1 MGTLRNRWKETNQR
15 NHEQF
20 KGLKVAA
27 LPYKDEN
34 FALIIYFPP
43 DEFTYSWALP
53 DIKHMTDSIIELIG
67 PTLLCGDRPW
77 TECSIIQGL
86 EYLEYATIKL
96 PKFTMKFELK
106 LKEIVESLGAK
117 DMWQR
122 GWANFEGIFMLQ
134 KQV

>member
-1 MGTLRNRWKETNQR
+1 
-15 NHEQF
+15 
-20 KGLKVAA
+20 
-27 LPYKDEN
+27 
-34 FALIIYFPP
+34 
-43 DEFTYSWALP
+43 
-53 DIKHMTDSIIELIG
+53 MTDSIIELIG
-67 PTLLCGDRPW
+67 PTLICGDRPW

-106 LKEIVESLGAK
+106 LKDIVESLGAK

-122 GWANFEGIFMLQ
+122 GWANFKGIFMLQ